1 MWVASPSIPV
11 ATWMIYYIFTCI
23 DLFDK
28 TSELLLG
35 GGPSHDVII
44 KTIYYL
50 QYITSGCICLC
61 TYIYIYLWDIFL
73 HIFCVAFLLNP
84 SPPNPCLLS
93 SFQDRTCRAMID
105 PRSSGYCECG
115 GGRII
120 RKPGC
125 THGEWAEPF
134 TCHDECAGW
143 GFQKDG
149 MMWKMEVLQIC
160 ETKSIYLKERMSTD
174 V

>member
-1 MWVASPSIPV
+1 MPMHV
-11 ATWMIYYIFTCI
+11 
-23 DLFDK
+23 
-28 TSELLLG
+28 
-35 GGPSHDVII
+35 
-44 KTIYYL
+44 
-50 QYITSGCICLC
+50 
-61 TYIYIYLWDIFL
+61 YIYILMGYFPTHILRGVSVKSFRPLTLAFCHWIWIWIF
-73 HIFCVAFLLNP
+73 
-84 SPPNPCLLS
+84 S
-93 SFQDRTCRAMID
+93 SFQDQTCRAMID

-149 MMWKMEVLQIC
+149 MMWKMKFFLRIC
-160 ETKSIYLKERMSTD
+160 FHKKTFLETKD
-174 V
+174 VYRWYPWMYKYWFPGFGFDSGPNLQPWWRIENQGVYML